1 MKKPLCLNKKLYK
14 IDIFEQN
21 KYLGSKLNSMKPI
34 IKTNFQNI
42 YYRNGLSKSSS
53 KKQGM
58 KFW

>member
-14 IDIFEQN
+14 INIFEQN
-21 KYLGSKLNSMKPI
+21 KYLGNKLNSIKPV

-42 YYRNGLSKSSS
+42 YYRNVLSKSSS

-58 KFW
+58 KF